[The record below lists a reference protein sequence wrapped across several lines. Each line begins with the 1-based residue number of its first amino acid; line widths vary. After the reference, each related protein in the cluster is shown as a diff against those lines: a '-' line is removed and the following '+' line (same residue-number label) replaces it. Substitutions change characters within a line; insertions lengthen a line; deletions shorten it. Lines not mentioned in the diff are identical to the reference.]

1 MIIIKS
7 HNSTRYMM
15 WVGLDRQSEC
25 TNMDAAW
32 FADGRR
38 IASIGNDGNF
48 VISDITKLKSRISSV
63 YLRTSTHMTCAVSK
77 SMTMVAY
84 GGLDNHC
91 NIHKLKDHSPM
102 TATADIVIVQQGYV
116 SDIKFLGDE
125 KVVVCSG
132 DTTATLHEIETQS
145 LLLTMNHASDV
156 MRSVFINTQSCIEG
170 LLKCGYS

>member
-1 MIIIKS
+1 
-7 HNSTRYMM
+7 
-15 WVGLDRQSEC
+15 
-25 TNMDAAW
+25 MDAAW

-48 VISDITKLKSRISSV
+48 VISDITKLKLPISSV

-125 KVVVCSG
+125 KVMCSG
-132 DTTATLHEIETQS
+132 DTTTTLNEIETQTV
-145 LLLTMNHASDV
+145 LLTMKHASEV
-156 MRSVFINTQSCIEG
+156 MWSVFLIE
-170 LLKCGYS
+170 LY